1 MHIAKHYVELDKPIR
16 EIPADKLRN
25 LLGGLKNSELLRTII
40 LNEKQFLTVDYDR
53 SLRSFWYTSV
63 KPVLDKLGLLSKT
76 DMSEEGLTRWD
87 SELSRYM
94 SELVKL
100 GVLSYQDLRIID
112 TSRLKDNPSIK
123 YHTPNVDTYG
133 YEISIPAYPNII
145 LGTEKDT
152 IWNIIHGMSNLFGC
166 SCISGK
172 GQNSLGAMEVLI
184 RGILEVKPEI
194 DRIYIL
200 TLTDY
205 DPAGYYIADTFYN
218 QAKVIVKN
226 LGYDID
232 IYAERLGI
240 FPGQLTEEEIEQNKY
255 TPKPANRDKWF
266 TATGGINGEPYG
278 LELDALPPD
287 RIREIFVSSS
297 LKKYIDTD
305 VYREF
310 VKKSYIKKVVLEYL
324 EDKVD
329 SLTNAVIERE
339 LVNVKLVDFN
349 IFDLAIDGY
358 SYLPVKKL
366 CLTDRDDQI
375 KSLLEHLWRVGS

>member
-1 MHIAKHYVELDKPIR
+1 MDQLIR
-16 EIPADKLRN
+16 DIPADELRY
-25 LLGGLKNSELLRTII
+25 LLGGLKKSELLRTII
-40 LNEKQFLTVDYDR
+40 LNEKEFISVDYDR

-63 KPVLDKLGLLSKT
+63 KPILEKLGLLSKT
-76 DMSEEGLTRWD
+76 DMTEEGLTRWD

-112 TSRLKDNPSIK
+112 TSRLKEAPSIR
-123 YHTPNVDTYG
+123 YYTPNVDTYG

-152 IWNIIHGMSNLFGC
+152 IWNIIYGMSNLFGC

-184 RGILEVKPEI
+184 RGILEVKPDI

-218 QAKVIVKN
+218 QAKVIVRN
-226 LGYDID
+226 LGFDID

-240 FPGQLTEEEIEQNKY
+240 FPHQLTEEEIEQNKY

-266 TATGGINGEPYG
+266 NATGGINGEPYG
-278 LELDALPPD
+278 LELDALTPD
-287 RIREIFVSSS
+287 RIREIF
-297 LKKYIDTD
+297 
-305 VYREF
+305 
-310 VKKSYIKKVVLEYL
+310 
-324 EDKVD
+324 
-329 SLTNAVIERE
+329 
-339 LVNVKLVDFN
+339 
-349 IFDLAIDGY
+349 
-358 SYLPVKKL
+358 
-366 CLTDRDDQI
+366 C
-375 KSLLEHLWRVGS
+375 